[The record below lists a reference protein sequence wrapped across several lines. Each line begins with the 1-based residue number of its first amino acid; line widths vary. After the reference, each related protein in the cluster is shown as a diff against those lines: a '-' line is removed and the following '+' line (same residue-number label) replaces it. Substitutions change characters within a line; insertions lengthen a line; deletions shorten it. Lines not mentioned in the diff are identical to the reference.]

1 MKLELEPSS
10 PFDLGLTLCCGQ
22 AFRWDK
28 MGEWWYGVVGDRIVK
43 IRQEGKELE
52 FEGVDKSFVAS
63 YFRLADDLNRILSVI
78 GKDKYICMTIDK
90 NKGLRI
96 LRQEPWECLIS
107 YICATYKNIA
117 SIRRMLLA
125 LSKKF
130 GQMTRFQESNF
141 YTFPAPGKLA
151 RASVKELAEC
161 ELGYRAKYVSQTARM
176 VYDGEFDLEN
186 LKRLPYKKAK
196 EALLELPGVGQKV
209 ADCVLL
215 FSLDKLEAFPVDV
228 WVKRAVLR
236 HYARHFPR
244 NFVVKMQ
251 KEESLS
257 TSEYERLNRFGRE
270 YFGDFAGY
278 AQEYL
283 YHYERTCS
291 RQ

>member
-10 PFDLGLTLCCGQ
+10 PFDLCLTLCCGQ
-22 AFRWDK
+22 AFRWGK
-28 MGEWWYGVVGDRIVK
+28 VGGWWYGVAGDRVVK

-63 YFRLADDLNRILSVI
+63 YFRLEDDLHRILSEI
-78 GKDKYICMTIDK
+78 SKDKYVRRAIDK
-90 NKGLRI
+90 HKGLRI

-117 SIRRMLLA
+117 AIKRMLLA
-125 LSKKF
+125 LSRKF
-130 GQMTRFQESNF
+130 GQITCFEGSNF
-141 YTFPAPGKLA
+141 YTFPTPANLA
-151 RASVKELAEC
+151 GASLKELAEC
-161 ELGYRAKYVSQTARM
+161 ELGYRAKYVSHTARM
-176 VYDGEFDLEN
+176 VYEGGFDLED

-228 WVKRAVLR
+228 WVKRALLK
-236 HYARHFPR
+236 HYTRHFPR
-244 NFVVKMQ
+244 NFVMKMQ

-257 TSEYERLNRFGRE
+257 ASNYDRLNRFGRE

-291 RQ
+291 RT